1 MQMHEYH
8 NTYQIIGAPAP
19 RILVFKIE
27 KHGFTE
33 TKKIDFK
40 LDEQNFEK
48 AGVLAKQEHAHHLR
62 QKAKHLVDGD
72 ASNAANL

>member
-1 MQMHEYH
+1 M
-8 NTYQIIGAPAP
+8 
-19 RILVFKIE
+19 FKIE

-48 AGVLAKQEHAHHLR
+48 AGVIPKQEHAHYLR
-62 QKAKHLVDGD
+62 QKAKHLVADD
-72 ASNAANL
+72 ASNAANLYNILNNK

>member
-1 MQMHEYH
+1 M
-8 NTYQIIGAPAP
+8 
-19 RILVFKIE
+19 FKIE

-48 AGVLAKQEHAHHLR
+48 AGVMADSEHAHELSQKTRHSR
-62 QKAKHLVDGD
+62 QKHLSECGTKKKR
-72 ASNAANL
+72 LCF